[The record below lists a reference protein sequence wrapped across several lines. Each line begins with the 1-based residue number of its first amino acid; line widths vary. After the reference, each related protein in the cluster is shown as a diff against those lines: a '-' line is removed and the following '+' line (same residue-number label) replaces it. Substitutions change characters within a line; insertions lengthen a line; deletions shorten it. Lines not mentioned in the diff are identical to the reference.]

1 MMKVDGPLWKFASA
15 IYGHAEVSKACLLLQ
30 EQCGVDVNVLLF
42 ALWIAAERKIGVD
55 VAAVREVDTT
65 VRQWR
70 QEIVA
75 PLRAIRRRLKT
86 GPRPAPDEATEG
98 LRAKL
103 QDIEIELERIELA
116 VLEATDLGHLS
127 QTADAPIAQNI
138 LSVVLCYGGDAAE
151 KPVEQAMA
159 AIVKAVQSSGH
170 SV

>member
-1 MMKVDGPLWKFASA
+1 MMKVDGALWKFAAA

-30 EQCGVDVNVLLF
+30 DQCGVDVNVLLF

-55 VAAVREVDTT
+55 VTAIRDVDTL

-70 QEIVA
+70 QDIVA

-86 GPRPAPDEATEG
+86 GPRPAPDEATEA
-98 LRAKL
+98 LRARL

-116 VLEATDLGHLS
+116 VLEAIDLGHLS
-127 QTADAPIAQNI
+127 QAADAPIAQNA
-138 LSVVLCYGGDAAE
+138 LSVVLFYGGDAADMPI
-151 KPVEQAMA
+151 KHAMTGIA
-159 AIVKAVQSSGH
+159 KAVQSFGH